1 MSEQDVKNTNPG
13 GQPADNGTPAT
24 TAAANG
30 AATSTAAHKVA
41 TVIGVILCV
50 LLVPILV
57 VNCILLFKGATNQDE
72 VPSVGGVVP
81 FIVLSD
87 SMYPQIQSGDLIIC
101 RQTAAADVQEGDVIS
116 FFDPEGNG
124 TSVVSHRVTAIAQDA
139 SGQLSFTTKGDA
151 NNVEDATP
159 VTQDKLIGIY
169 QMRIPGLGNV
179 AMFMQ
184 STQGLIVC
192 VVVPVAL
199 LLAYDIIR
207 RRAYDKQ
214 SQAETDALKAELEQ
228 LRSQAG
234 SSSAGEKDEDQQDLQ

>member
-24 TAAANG
+24 TAA
-30 AATSTAAHKVA
+30 HKVA
-41 TVIGVILCV
+41 TVIGAILCV

-139 SGQLSFTTKGDA
+139 SGQLTFTTKGDA

-159 VTQDKLIGIY
+159 VTQDKLIGVY
-169 QMRIPGLGNV
+169 QTRIPGLGNV

-228 LRSQAG
+228 LKSQA
-234 SSSAGEKDEDQQDLQ
+234 SANDPSNDKDQD